1 MLPREVIIGAVVV
14 TIQLFYSLVY
24 PYAEQSLQSL
34 PRIAAEAETLL
45 SKIHVFSSP
54 DQHPQTSFDD
64 TEATAAGK
72 PARPQKKKSKETK
85 RGSEQHISR
94 EYVLHQVV
102 SQRMIPHMSSIT
114 DTFKSNG
121 YVDIPPPVELKVSW
135 DVRRVL
141 DAEWPWAYMFRV
153 RVKNVSPRPCPL
165 QGVARFY
172 VLRAPD
178 GLVFPIH
185 RITEGPASFILNSGE
200 EYKYAWIF
208 FTKYQTLEAAG
219 GLLLENKAKEDRDVA
234 ERFLNTTLAPLEP
247 AKAEGITS
255 ERVQKWM
262 NSYNFMGALD
272 LRAVTYV

>member
-1 MLPREVIIGAVVV
+1 MLPREVIIGVVVV

-34 PRIAAEAETLL
+34 PKFAAEVEALI
-45 SKIHVFSSP
+45 SNIPRFNSP
-54 DQHPQTSFDD
+54 DQAASDD
-64 TEATAAGK
+64 TEAFTPDK
-72 PARPQKKKSKETK
+72 PAQPQQKQSKKKE
-85 RGSEQHISR
+85 RGGGQRVSR
-94 EYVLHQVV
+94 EDVLGQVV

-114 DTFKSNG
+114 DTFKING
-121 YVDIPPPVELKVSW
+121 NVDVPPRKELKVSW

-153 RVKNVSPRPCPL
+153 RVKNVSPYPCPL

-178 GLVFPIH
+178 GQVFPIH
-185 RITEGPASFILNSGE
+185 RITEGPASFTLNAGE

-219 GLLLENKAKEDRDVA
+219 GLLLENKAKEDGRLE

-262 NSYNFMGALD
+262 NNYNFMGALD
-272 LRAVTYV
+272 LREVTYV